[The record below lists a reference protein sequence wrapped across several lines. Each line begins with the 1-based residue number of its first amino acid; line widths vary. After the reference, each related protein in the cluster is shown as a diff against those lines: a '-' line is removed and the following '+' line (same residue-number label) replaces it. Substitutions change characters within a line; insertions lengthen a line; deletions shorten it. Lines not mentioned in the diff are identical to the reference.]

1 MSTLTLSLRD
11 ARRLDVQ
18 VEQAL
23 VALAATVK
31 GTKTTSIFNEV
42 TAEMVKNL
50 QRDFE
55 TQLSD
60 AAELTSFR
68 FGLRDAVK
76 RANREEVDALT
87 NSLARLE
94 ATLKFKQEVLTP
106 AVEDPYSHRRRSTQT
121 TKLAATDLVNV
132 VELNAQV
139 GAWRES
145 VKNGGQQGTSFEL
158 PFVTTAMASKLSAD
172 VAKLKREINK
182 AKDALASA
190 NIKGVVKLSTTT
202 EQDSLLRKYNLW
214 VE

>member
-23 VALAATVK
+23 AALAATVK
-31 GTKTTSIFNEV
+31 GTKTASIFNDV
-42 TAEMVKNL
+42 TLELVESL
-50 QRDFE
+50 QRGFE
-55 TQLSD
+55 TQLGD
-60 AAELTSFR
+60 AVELTNFR

-76 RANREEVDALT
+76 RANREEVDTLT
-87 NSLARLE
+87 NTLARLE
-94 ATLKFKQEVLTP
+94 ATLKFKAEVLAP
-106 AVEDPYSHRRRSTQT
+106 AVEDPYSHRRRPSQT
-121 TKLAATDLVNV
+121 GKLVASELINV

-158 PFVTTAMASKLSAD
+158 PFVTTKMATKLTAEA
-172 VAKLKREINK
+172 AKLKRDINK
-182 AKDALASA
+182 AKDALAAA
-190 NIKGVVKLSTTT
+190 NVKGIVKLSITT
-202 EQDSLLRKYNLW
+202 EQESLLRKYNLW